1 MPTAQN
7 SIRHFHLMEQF
18 KTHRMQDLE
27 VLSKREVELLYPSQ
41 CVTYIDR
48 FSAAVC
54 CVVGSC
60 FSLQKEYETALID
73 SSRCASFTDTH
84 TLSGHEYF
92 ANEDFDKSIACYQDA
107 IMADKRKYNAWFN
120 LRAIR
125 HCQEKFDFADNHL
138 QYQSTHIVP
147 F

>member
-27 VLSKREVELLYPSQ
+27 VLSKREVELSYPSQ
-41 CVTYIDR
+41 RVTYIDR

-73 SSRCASFTDTH
+73 SSRGVTN
-84 TLSGHEYF
+84 TLPMRILTSQLHATETRSWPTKGITTPGSTLGQF
-92 ANEDFDKSIACYQDA
+92 ATAKKSLTSPTITCN
-107 IMADKRKYNAWFN
+107 INPP
-120 LRAIR
+120 
-125 HCQEKFDFADNHL
+125 
-138 QYQSTHIVP
+138 T
-147 F
+147 